1 MSACSKTV
9 HFGEIE
15 MKRDKESLLNALED
29 DAITIDDVLTSTTHE
44 GKSEAIQSAVDRVEI
59 KRKKNGLPIGVRH
72 NQNNKRDKKPTGK
85 MQAFASYIINGDAP
99 KDAYRKAYDCS
110 GMQEVSIIARA
121 NELMKH
127 SSITLL
133 LEPLITSKKEIVLAN
148 EIATRKHI
156 MEELFKHSDDADV
169 PIGAKLKALELMGK
183 AVGMFVD
190 RVENT
195 VEQINTEQLKKE
207 LESHLTLLDNV
218 TSITKKKIA

>member
-1 MSACSKTV
+1 
-9 HFGEIE
+9 

-29 DAITIDDVLTSTTHE
+29 DAITIDDVLTSTSKD
-44 GKSEAIQSAVDRVEI
+44 GNSEAIQSAVDRVEI
-59 KRKKNGLPIGVRH
+59 KRKKNGLPIGVKTNR
-72 NQNNKRDKKPTGK
+72 NGDRVGKPTAK
-85 MQAFASYIINGDAP
+85 MQAFASYIINGDTPAQ
-99 KDAYRKAYDCS
+99 AYRKAYDCS
-110 GMQEVSIIARA
+110 GSSDATVVTRA
-121 NELMKH
+121 NELMRH
-127 SSITLL
+127 RSIGLL

-156 MEELFKHSDDADV
+156 MEQLFKHSDDENV

-195 VEQINTEQLKKE
+195 VEQINAEQLKKE

-218 TSITKKKIA
+218 TPISKKKSA